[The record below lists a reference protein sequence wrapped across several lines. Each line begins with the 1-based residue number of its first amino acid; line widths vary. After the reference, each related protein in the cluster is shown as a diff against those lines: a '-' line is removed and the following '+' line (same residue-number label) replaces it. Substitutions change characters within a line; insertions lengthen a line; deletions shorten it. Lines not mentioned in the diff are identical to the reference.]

1 MLGVYDHGGH
11 IPFDAL
17 LKFALPVALA
27 VGTAAVSDDA
37 VRTEE
42 VALTIF
48 SRVESVLALRVF
60 SDDALSSALDVP
72 LGSEGSRVDSVSLAP
87 ADAVVVEAA
96 LGKIS

>member
-1 MLGVYDHGGH
+1 MLGVYDHGVD

-42 VALTIF
+42 VAFTIF
-48 SRVESVLALRVF
+48 SRVDSVFALCIF
-60 SDDALSSALDVP
+60 SDDALSSAVDFP
-72 LGSEGSRVDSVSLAP
+72 LESEGSGVDSVSLAR
-87 ADAVVVEAA
+87 AEAVVVEAA